1 MGLCKTVCVSVSI
14 VKFSELLGNS
24 NFKKF
29 VAARFLSNVG
39 NGMTAVAMSF
49 GVLSIEGATK
59 TNLSLAMACLWV
71 PMVALMLIGGVFADR
86 VRRNLLVGRT
96 DLLAGVVAAG
106 MAVNFFGG
114 DASIVVV
121 YVLNFLFGILVALW
135 VPAFLGLLPLIVN
148 ENELQS
154 ANSIMGMMTNFG
166 FLIGAFA
173 GGSIVAGAG
182 PGWAFAVDAG
192 SFVIAGLLV
201 LNLKIDDVPRGPNQR
216 APSLIHELREG
227 WTELLVRKW
236 VWAIILGASILNMS
250 WETVLAVLGPLQF
263 SEQYGGARQ
272 WGILIGFESFG
283 MLVGVLIAIRIRP
296 RHPMRLAMCALLLP
310 SLLTIGIGVQLR
322 LWILAI
328 LAVGAGIGIDI
339 FGVIWLTSIQ
349 RSVPSDSLSRV
360 MSYDAFGSNIF
371 VALGLVT
378 AGPLAQWIGTGR
390 SLIAIGLVSISA
402 ILATLSVREVR
413 EMRGD
418 ISA

>member
-1 MGLCKTVCVSVSI
+1 M
-14 VKFSELLGNS
+14 GNS

-49 GVLSIEGATK
+49 GVLSIDGATK
-59 TNLSLAMACLWV
+59 TTLSLAMASLWV

-86 VRRNLLVGRT
+86 VRRNLLVGGT
-96 DLLAGVVAAG
+96 DLLAGVIAAG
-106 MAVNFFGG
+106 MALNFIGG

-135 VPAFLGLLPLIVN
+135 VPAFLGLLPLVVSD
-148 ENELQS
+148 NELQS
-154 ANSIMGMMTNFG
+154 ANSLMGMMTNFG

-201 LNLKIDDVPRGPNQR
+201 LNLKIENVKPNPSQR
-216 APSLIHELREG
+216 PPSLIHELREG

-236 VWAIILGASILNMS
+236 VWAVILGTSILNMS
-250 WETVLAVLGPLQF
+250 WESVLAVLGPLQF

-272 WGILIGFESFG
+272 WGILIGFESVG
-283 MLVGVLIAIRIRP
+283 MLVGVLIAIRVRP
-296 RHPMRLAMCALLLP
+296 RHPMRLALVAMILP
-310 SLLTIGIGVQLR
+310 SLLTIGIGIHLR

-328 LAVGAGIGIDI
+328 LAIGAGIGIDI

-349 RSVPSDSLSRV
+349 RSIPGDSLSRV
-360 MSYDAFGSNIF
+360 MSYDAFGSNVL

-378 AGPLAQWIGTGR
+378 AGPLSQWIGTGR
-390 SLIAIGLVSISA
+390 SLVVIGLVSISA
-402 ILATLSVREVR
+402 ILATLLVREVR
-413 EMRGD
+413 DQRMCETSHR
-418 ISA
+418 